1 MQPIPETS
9 PRFSNLQLELLR
21 LYSRDVSDE
30 ELVEIK
36 HLLARYFAEKLSR
49 HADQIWEEK
58 GWTDATM
65 EEFLHTKM
73 RSSSLPKSQ

>member
-21 LYSRDVSDE
+21 LYSRDVPDE
-30 ELVEIK
+30 ELAEIK
-36 HLLARYFAEKLSR
+36 HLLARYFADKLSR
-49 HADQIWEEK
+49 RADQVWEEK
-58 GWTDATM
+58 GWTDETM

-73 RSSSLPKSQ
+73 RSSLPPKSA